1 MSKRPTRKKP
11 DEIRGR
17 DQTRPTPEAVGAKI
31 RKAREALGWTQSR
44 LADLVG
50 TTQQTI
56 EKIEAGKVKRTSYLH
71 DILTALN
78 LPPERDIFVKQFP
91 VFHGFIRNVGGEHLR
106 IRRETRGLEIQELA
120 ALAGVSPEAIQALET
135 SQDNNVMDPP
145 SPHFGVAQAVDR
157 ALRRLERRDP
167 AGEPSSAPGDIVAAL
182 PSGELD
188 FPYFRMGETKGIFF
202 DYFGPP
208 PWDIPRVRGY
218 FGLSVSNWIRGSY
231 NFKPI
236 KAGARFY
243 ARPFRDPPSEPVHVI
258 AHRANTHPA
267 AIDHVFIG
275 LMIAV
280 NDESAT
286 LQLTETGSPL
296 VLPVDDWNFSQVQ
309 FAALTDIWGALRA
322 RLGEPPAP

>member
-1 MSKRPTRKKP
+1 M
-11 DEIRGR
+11 DELRER
-17 DQTRPTPEAVGAKI
+17 VQNRPTPEVVGAKI

-44 LADLVG
+44 LAATVG

-78 LPPERDIFVKQFP
+78 LPPEQDIFVKQFP
-91 VFHGFIRNVGGEHLR
+91 VFHGFMKIVGGDHLR
-106 IRRETRGLEIQELA
+106 LRRETRGLELQELA
-120 ALAGVSPEAIQALET
+120 TLAGVTPKEIQAVET
-135 SQDNNVMDPP
+135 SPDNVMDPGF
-145 SPHFGVAQAVDR
+145 PHSGVALAVDR
-157 ALRRLERRDP
+157 ALRKLERRDP
-167 AGEPSSAPGDIVAAL
+167 AGEPASAPGDIVAAL

-218 FGLSVSNWIRGSY
+218 FGLSVGKWIRGSY

-243 ARPFRDPPSEPVHVI
+243 ARPFRDPPPEPVHVI
-258 AHRANTHPA
+258 AHRANTPPA
-267 AIDHVFIG
+267 EIEHVFIG
-275 LMIAV
+275 LMIAM
-280 NDESAT
+280 DEENVT
-286 LQLTETGSPL
+286 LQLTETGVPL
-296 VLPVDDWNFSQVQ
+296 VLPLEEFNLSQVQ
-309 FAALTDIWGALRA
+309 FAALTDMWGALRA
-322 RLGEPPAP
+322 RFGETPPT